1 MNVSAEN
8 VNQVI
13 SNITE
18 IITTANETADQS
30 SDNLR
35 VISDVLMQSVDII
48 LTQNVSVEVANQVNN
63 ELTSI
68 HHLLVSISNIF
79 SIILQVTINTI
90 DILDNVE
97 EWPME
102 ILQQQ
107 SNM

>member
-18 IITTANETADQS
+18 IITTANETSDQS

-48 LTQNVSVEVANQVNN
+48 LTQNVSVEVANQVNIA
-63 ELTSI
+63 SI
-68 HHLLVSISNIF
+68 HHKHNNIIPLTCIHLKHIPLHP
-79 SIILQVTINTI
+79 SGYSQYY
-90 DILDNVE
+90 
-97 EWPME
+97 
-102 ILQQQ
+102 
-107 SNM
+107 

>member
-18 IITTANETADQS
+18 IITTANETSDQS

-48 LTQNVSVEVANQVNN
+48 LTQNVSLEVVNQVNI
-63 ELTSI
+63 ELASKTYYYILPLASRLQPI
-68 HHLLVSISNIF
+68 LLIY
-79 SIILQVTINTI
+79 
-90 DILDNVE
+90 
-97 EWPME
+97 
-102 ILQQQ
+102 
-107 SNM
+107 

>member
-18 IITTANETADQS
+18 IITTANETSDQS

-48 LTQNVSVEVANQVNN
+48 LTQNVSLEVVNQVNI
-63 ELTSI
+63 ELASKTY
-68 HHLLVSISNIF
+68 
-79 SIILQVTINTI
+79 ILPLASRLQP
-90 DILDNVE
+90 IL
-97 EWPME
+97 
-102 ILQQQ
+102 
-107 SNM
+107 